1 MDIKNIA
8 IVRATNVIP
17 FDGIVRPVSEV
28 PYLEP
33 EKGSGLSFGINDLLR
48 KQGKLK
54 EMDWSKPETERNEI
68 DKQNNEILK
77 QYMPYNSNYN

>member
-48 KQGKLK
+48 KQG
-54 EMDWSKPETERNEI
+54 T
-68 DKQNNEILK
+68 
-77 QYMPYNSNYN
+77 